1 MDAKLIG
8 FKNEANAVARASE
21 VVFIDP
27 NSVELCTPASVWT
40 DLNQHD
46 ANRNHPHAFFNRGYF
61 IESKRA
67 GLILG
72 GDWDVLASPHF
83 SELLEYV
90 AVLEHIEER
99 KHWSQSEFCKRC
111 VRAIELGYFSK
122 GFKDTVEFIEGR
134 VTQLEQLIA
143 SIKRFGVNPAN
154 DIYDNISINIDSN
167 GCYRFNNRGHHRL
180 AIARILGLEKV
191 PVLIVVTHDKARSIQ
206 IVSCQNEED

>member
-72 GDWDVLASPHF
+72 GDWDVPASPRF
-83 SELLEYV
+83 SQLLEYV
-90 AVLEHIEER
+90 AVLEHVEAR

-111 VRAIELGYFSK
+111 VRAIERGYFSK
-122 GFKDTVEFIEGR
+122 GFKDIADFIEGR

-143 SIKRFGVNPAN
+143 SVKRFGVNPAN